1 MGTCAACSDH
11 LMSQLEGEG
20 GGGVGKGV
28 VGGNGYLCSDHLMSQ
43 LEGEGG
49 GLVKG

>member
-20 GGGVGKGV
+20 VGKGV
-28 VGGNGYLCSDHLMSQ
+28 VGGKWVPVQRAVTIL
-43 LEGEGG
+43 
-49 GLVKG
+49 